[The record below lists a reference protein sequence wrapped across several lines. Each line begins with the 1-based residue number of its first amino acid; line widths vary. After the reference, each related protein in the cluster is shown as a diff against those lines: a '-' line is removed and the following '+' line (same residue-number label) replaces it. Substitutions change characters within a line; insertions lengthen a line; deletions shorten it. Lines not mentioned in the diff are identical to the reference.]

1 MISTRRSIF
10 TAVLEELPGG
20 PDMFLIAAKFCY
32 GMRVELTPRNVVM
45 VYCAADYL
53 EMTDEYGEGNL
64 LSKSESFF
72 HNNVLHNWKDS
83 ILALQSCEP
92 VIHWAE
98 KLHIV
103 NKCVNA
109 ISVMVC
115 TDPSL
120 FGWPMMMYG
129 SLQSPGGSILWNG
142 INTGARIRSSESD
155 WWFEVTTPAVVTVE
169 EEKELT
175 EDSEHAIP
183 TSVMLETETAQCRT
197 WRWRRRRGGKD
208 RQREGGRFSLPTSAM
223 APPGKVSEF
232 CREGND
238 WFCKARLLSDITV
251 VVDGVNFHLHK
262 ISHMYEEFKSTSGSI
277 FTAVLEELP
286 GGPDMFLIAA
296 KFCYGM
302 RVELTPRNVVMVY
315 CAADYLEM
323 TDEYGEG
330 NLLSKSE
337 SFFHNNVLHNWK
349 DSILALQSCEPVIHW
364 AEKLH
369 IVNKCVNAISVMVCT
384 DPSLFGWPMMMY
396 GSLQSPGGSIL
407 WNGINTG
414 ARIRSSES
422 DWWFEDISY
431 LSVSLFERLM
441 KAMETRGIRPENL
454 VGAVM
459 HYARKYLPG
468 LGRWQG
474 GQHGIPRT
482 VTSFSLTPIALDQ
495 KVVLESIEKLL
506 PRKKGKSF
514 CRFLLGLLRVALILG
529 VSQTC
534 KDALERRIGMQLEL
548 ATLDGLLI
556 PTYSD
561 TDALYDT
568 DCVERIIH
576 HFMSSESKVTPLS
589 LSSVNMETSPSSRPL
604 QKVAKLVDSYIA
616 EVASDVTLKPGKIR
630 SLAEALPESSRT
642 LYDGLYRSLD
652 IYFKA
657 HPWLTDKEK
666 EDLCSIID
674 FQKLSID
681 ACSHASQNERLPL
694 RVVLQVL
701 FFEQMHLRTA
711 LAGCLHGLET
721 HSGPAGPT
729 TVPGDMTGQ
738 IIQRDGWVTMV
749 RENRVLKVDMEKM
762 RSRVGELEEEFSQ
775 IKQEM
780 KKDASPIGDSK
791 SEICALHLDTE
802 VCEIVENIGNI

>member
-1 MISTRRSIF
+1 MPPAGKVSEFRKEGNDWFCKAGLPSDITVVVDGVSFHLHKFPLISKSGKIARMYEESKSTRDKIF
-10 TAVLEELPGG
+10 TALLEEFPGG
-20 PDMFLIAAKFCY
+20 PDTFLIAAKFCY
-32 GMRVELTPRNVVM
+32 GMRVELTPRNIVM
-45 VYCAADYL
+45 IYCTADYL

-72 HNNVLHNWKDS
+72 HKNILHNWKDC
-83 ILALQSCEP
+83 ILALQSCET
-92 VIHWAE
+92 VIQRAE

-109 ISVMVC
+109 
-115 TDPSL
+115 L
-120 FGWPMMMYG
+120 
-129 SLQSPGGSILWNG
+129 
-142 INTGARIRSSESD
+142 
-155 WWFEVTTPAVVTVE
+155 
-169 EEKELT
+169 
-175 EDSEHAIP
+175 
-183 TSVMLETETAQCRT
+183 
-197 WRWRRRRGGKD
+197 
-208 RQREGGRFSLPTSAM
+208 
-223 APPGKVSEF
+223 
-232 CREGND
+232 
-238 WFCKARLLSDITV
+238 
-251 VVDGVNFHLHK
+251 
-262 ISHMYEEFKSTSGSI
+262 
-277 FTAVLEELP
+277 
-286 GGPDMFLIAA
+286 
-296 KFCYGM
+296 
-302 RVELTPRNVVMVY
+302 
-315 CAADYLEM
+315 
-323 TDEYGEG
+323 
-330 NLLSKSE
+330 
-337 SFFHNNVLHNWK
+337 
-349 DSILALQSCEPVIHW
+349 
-364 AEKLH
+364 
-369 IVNKCVNAISVMVCT
+369 SVMVCT

-431 LSVSLFERLM
+431 LSVSLFERLI
-441 KAMETRGIRPENL
+441 KTMETRGIRPENL

-459 HYARKYLPG
+459 HYTRKYLPG

-495 KVVLESIEKLL
+495 RVVLESVEKLL

-529 VSQTC
+529 VSESC
-534 KDALERRIGMQLEL
+534 KDALERRIGRQLEL

-561 TDALYDT
+561 ADALYDT

-576 HFMSSESKVTPLS
+576 HFMLSESKVTPFS
-589 LSSVNMETSPSSRPL
+589 PSSFDMETSPSSRPL
-604 QKVAKLVDSYIA
+604 QKVAKLVDNYIA
-616 EVASDVTLKPGKIR
+616 EVASDVTLKPVKIR

-642 LYDGLYRSLD
+642 LFDGLYRSLD

-657 HPWLTDKEK
+657 HPWLSDKEK
-666 EDLCSIID
+666 EELCSIID
-674 FQKLSID
+674 FSKLSID
-681 ACSHASQNERLPL
+681 ACAHASQNERLPL

-721 HSGPAGPT
+721 ESGPAGPV
-729 TVPGDMTGQ
+729 TVPGDMAGQ

-762 RSRVGELEEEFSQ
+762 RSRVGELEEEFSK

-780 KKDASPIGDSK
+780 KKVNKSHSSLSSPRVVARRIGCSLLSRPSDAKPDTIESTGPSPRISVEQARPSLRSRHNK
-791 SEICALHLDTE
+791 SFSLF
-802 VCEIVENIGNI
+802 